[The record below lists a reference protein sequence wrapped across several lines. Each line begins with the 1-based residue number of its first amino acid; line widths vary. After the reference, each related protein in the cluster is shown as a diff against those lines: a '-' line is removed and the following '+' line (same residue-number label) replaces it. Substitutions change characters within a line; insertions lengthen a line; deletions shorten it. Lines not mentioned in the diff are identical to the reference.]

1 MPAYENQLSPQ
12 AIDDLVVFIRSWSRP
27 VDAPEAVP
35 FEVDLTR
42 AVINEGGANA
52 AFQLRDGRFA
62 AASDVKSAMD
72 SGEAFILIDARP
84 TADYLASH
92 IAGAISIPFYAV
104 DNFVDLLPRDLFI
117 ITYCGCPHAVS
128 GQAADALLEA
138 GFQDVAVL
146 DEGFYFWEE
155 QGWAIASGPPER

>member
-1 MPAYENQLSPQ
+1 MPGYENQVSPQ
-12 AIDDLVVFIRSWSRP
+12 TIDDLVVLIRSWARP
-27 VDAPEAVP
+27 VDAPEPEP
-35 FEVDLTR
+35 FEVDLTK
-42 AVINEGGANA
+42 AVINEGGPNA
-52 AFQLRDGRFA
+52 SFQLRDGRFA
-62 AASDVKSAMD
+62 SASDVNSAMD

-104 DNFVDLLPRDLFI
+104 DSFIDLLPRDRFI

-138 GFQDVAVL
+138 GFQDVAIL

-155 QGWAIASGPPER
+155 QGWPIEIGPPAN